1 MKIARAGGRGGH
13 KIKISK
19 KRAGFLT
26 HKYNINEADTE
37 MNLVVTSGGRAG
49 VTQGSK
55 GKVQTCGY
63 KIGSR
68 TYSKTRGIESI
79 FCKNCKRKVT
89 FKNCLKIFLNN
100 F

>member
-26 HKYNINEADTE
+26 HKYNIKDADTE

-49 VTQGSK
+49 VTQGSRGRFK
-55 GKVQTCGY
+55 LVGIRSAPGY
-63 KIGSR
+63 IVKHG
-68 TYSKTRGIESI
+68 E
-79 FCKNCKRKVT
+79 
-89 FKNCLKIFLNN
+89 
-100 F
+100 